1 MMPKSSEKIKI
12 IIVDDHKTFRQG
24 LASILSDEKIETIAE
39 AQNGTEL
46 LNLLEVQALRPDVIM
61 LDLQMPGMD
70 GRETLAILRK
80 KYHGIKVI
88 ILSQHQDNAI
98 ASQLRL
104 LGANSFISKN
114 TDAKQIAE
122 TIRNVY
128 FINTYNNIPKKVKT
142 VFTRV
147 EVELIPHIMSGKTIK
162 ETAELTGR
170 SAKTIEGYRNRLF
183 AKTKT
188 NSAVAFAAFC
198 AKEGLDFLSGEEKA

>member
-1 MMPKSSEKIKI
+1 MLRSTEKIKI

-39 AQNGTEL
+39 AQNGQEL
-46 LNLLEVQALRPDVIM
+46 LTMLEVEGLCPDVIM

-70 GRETLAILRK
+70 GKETLTRLRK
-80 KYHGIKVI
+80 KYPAFKVI
-88 ILSQHQDNAI
+88 ILSQHQDNSI
-98 ASQLRL
+98 TNQLRL

-114 TDAKQIAE
+114 TDSKLIAE

-142 VFTRV
+142 TFTKV
-147 EVELIPHIMSGKTIK
+147 EIELIPYIMSGKTIK

-170 SAKTIEGYRNRLF
+170 SVKTIEGYRNRLF

-188 NSAVAFAAFC
+188 SSAVTFAAFC
-198 AKEGLDFLSGEEKA
+198 AKEGLDFLGGEG